1 MARKAA
7 AKEVQT
13 NESSLGD
20 VVILYMKSS
29 SHPYSLV
36 NPRIVSVG
44 EMKFVEGTQVTGRP
58 GHRMEQKR
66 TMVPFDN
73 VASIIAFETE
83 DDLWSEPQAKIVRPI
98 EAGPVSPPLTSHEGP
113 AERHRGGNPAGGGG
127 ASRRRR
133 PRGGGRHPYGHG
145 GGGGNFRQ
153 ETDAQLQER
162 YNARMEREFGR

>member
-7 AKEVQT
+7 AKEVET
-13 NESSLGD
+13 NESSLGN

-83 DDLWSEPQAKIVRPI
+83 DDLWSEPQAKVVRTADP
-98 EAGPVSPPLTSHEGP
+98 AVPNSPPLTSHEGP
-113 AERHRGGNPAGGGG
+113 GERHRGGGYRGAGDP
-127 ASRRRR
+127 RRRR
-133 PRGGGRHPYGHG
+133 PRGGGRGPNNG
-145 GGGGNFRQ
+145 GERNSSRH
-153 ETDAQLQER
+153 ESDAQLQER